1 LLIEEAMKFFRNLL
15 FTLVVPY
22 SLSPFA
28 ANAQYENMSPQSLLD
43 ELATT
48 LNLTRETEAAINA
61 NLVIKQEYD
70 REKANYDNDVEA
82 YNTVLRRF
90 NAEVELYDTECN
102 RQLSVAELNAYEAW
116 EDELAHEKV
125 TLDQRLEQLNQ
136 AKAAYNQKVTQ
147 WNQKESARA
156 AQARELLAKYD
167 KVDANT
173 KLLIERLNSQDV
185 FKSSNQNCSNSPGP
199 EAVHQCFL
207 RILNSSP

>member
-1 LLIEEAMKFFRNLL
+1 MSKQKQVSHSALILALLIEEAMKFFRNLL

-28 ANAQYENMSPQSLLD
+28 ANAQYENMSTQSLLD

-90 NAEVELYDTECN
+90 NAEVERYDTECN
-102 RQLSVAELNAYEAW
+102 RQLSVAELNAYEA
-116 EDELAHEKV
+116 
-125 TLDQRLEQLNQ
+125 
-136 AKAAYNQKVTQ
+136 
-147 WNQKESARA
+147 
-156 AQARELLAKYD
+156 
-167 KVDANT
+167 
-173 KLLIERLNSQDV
+173 
-185 FKSSNQNCSNSPGP
+185 
-199 EAVHQCFL
+199 
-207 RILNSSP
+207 

>member
-1 LLIEEAMKFFRNLL
+1 MSKQKQVSHSALILALLIEEAMKFFRNLL

-28 ANAQYENMSPQSLLD
+28 ANAQYENMWTQSLLD

-90 NAEVELYDTECN
+90 NAEVERYDTECN
-102 RQLSVAELNAYEAW
+102 RQLSVAELNACKAW
-116 EDELAHEKV
+116 KDELAPEKV
-125 TLDQRLEQLNQ
+125 NLDQRL
-136 AKAAYNQKVTQ
+136 
-147 WNQKESARA
+147 
-156 AQARELLAKYD
+156 
-167 KVDANT
+167 
-173 KLLIERLNSQDV
+173 
-185 FKSSNQNCSNSPGP
+185 
-199 EAVHQCFL
+199 
-207 RILNSSP
+207 